1 MDNAYNVATSEI
13 FKCSVCGCTV
23 YEIYDEEMEP
33 GGCVIWAYCPNCG
46 ARIREVRMSDQEALT
61 KLVNMREDML
71 IGAILR
77 RYPMEESEFIKDEE
91 LEALDIAINYLLQE
105 AGDDGK

>member
-1 MDNAYNVATSEI
+1 MDNAYNVATCEL

-23 YEIYDEEMEP
+23 YDIYDEEAEP

-46 ARIREVRMSDQEALT
+46 ARIREGRMSDQEALN
-61 KLVNMREDML
+61 KLANMREDIS
-71 IGAILR
+71 IGAIFR
-77 RYPMEESEFIKDEE
+77 RYPMGDPEFLTDEE